1 MADRIIVIATLE
13 LVGDN
18 LSELQAVVT
27 ELQQHCRQTEEGMLQ
42 YDWYKADN
50 SSTLKVLE
58 TYVDSEAVLFHFDNY
73 KSFAPRLSEFR
84 TFVSLEVYGNASNA
98 LRKRVEKINAIHY
111 SAFATLNKLCNST

>member
-1 MADRIIVIATLE
+1 MEERIIVIATLE
-13 LVGDN
+13 LVDDK
-18 LSELQAVVT
+18 LSELQAVIN
-27 ELQQHCRQTEEGMLQ
+27 ELQQHCRQTEDGMLQ

-50 SSTLKVLE
+50 SSTIKVLE

-84 TFVSLEVYGNASNA
+84 TFVSLEVYGTASNA

-111 SAFATLNKLCNST
+111 SAFATLNRLDHTK

>member
-1 MADRIIVIATLE
+1 MKNRISVIATLE
-13 LVGDN
+13 LVGDK

-27 ELQQHCRQTEEGMLQ
+27 ELQQHCKQTENGMLQ

-50 SSTLKVLE
+50 SSTIKVLE
-58 TYVDSEAVLFHFDNY
+58 TYVDSEAVLLHFDNY

-84 TFVSLEVYGNASNA
+84 TFVSLEVYGNASNE

-111 SAFATLNKLCNST
+111 SAFAALNKLGYTM